1 MRSFLLLLAA
11 VAIVYTMTQINALLG
26 TGGPVVVSSIQDL
39 VWAWRGWRVSGTRRP
54 PDRVRPRLLAKRQG
68 LARDPRVESF
78 QGSTPFLFF
87 NPKIFAI
94 FKK

>member
-39 VWAWRGWRVSGTRRP
+39 VWAWRGFGAFLALAALLTVCALGFWRSVK
-54 PDRVRPRLLAKRQG
+54 A
-68 LARDPRVESF
+68 
-78 QGSTPFLFF
+78 
-87 NPKIFAI
+87 
-94 FKK
+94 